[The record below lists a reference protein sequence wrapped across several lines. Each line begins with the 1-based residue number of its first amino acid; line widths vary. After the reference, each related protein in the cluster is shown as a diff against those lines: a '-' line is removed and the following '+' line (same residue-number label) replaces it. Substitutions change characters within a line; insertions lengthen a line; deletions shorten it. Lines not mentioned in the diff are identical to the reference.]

1 MFCRPAGDS
10 RSEAHANIILFRR
23 LGMRDTWKSRSTFI
37 LAAIGSAVGLGNAW
51 RFPGLAAAHGGGAFL
66 FVYLVAMLV
75 IGIPM
80 LMMEIAIG
88 RYVRKGAAGS
98 MRAINKKAEF
108 VGWMNVSNGIF
119 IVVYYAVVFGWVILM
134 FFESYKFAKFTGDTE
149 KASKIWMN
157 AIKTTGTTS
166 GYSTIAW
173 FALICTA
180 IAWVSCWLCIRNGT
194 TSVGKVVKFTVFLPV
209 ACLVIMAIRGF
220 MMDGAMEGLAK
231 FFVPDF
237 SALKDSSLWVDA
249 IGQVFYSLSVAMAIM
264 FAYGSF
270 LRDDANIAVDAIIIA
285 FSDLLI
291 SMLAGVVMFTTMSGV
306 GMLDKMT
313 ASGISTAFIVYPQ
326 AIAIMTDIP
335 WVNAAFGYV
344 FYFCLI
350 TLAIDSCFSIIEG
363 VTTAISDKFGTNK
376 RKTTII
382 YILIAAACGFIFL
395 TGAGLAWLDIVDN
408 YVNSYSLVLTGVI
421 EAIVIG
427 WFFKTSK
434 VLDQIN
440 RNTKKFKMP
449 KWWFEISIKF
459 FAPIVL
465 GGLFIWNMYNLIV
478 KNGGIYGKA
487 DGYSVTAN
495 VIGGW
500 SVFALVIFSG
510 LIVKIVCAI
519 RRKNGKGAAE
529 EELNWDD
536 LAATGTDSE

>member
-149 KASKIWMN
+149 KASNIWMS

-173 FALICTA
+173 LVLICTA

-510 LIVKIVCAI
+510 LIVKIVCKI
-519 RRKNGKGAAE
+519 RQNRGKDASAE
-529 EELNWDD
+529 EDVSWDEIGAD
-536 LAATGTDSE
+536 KQ